1 MLYLCFNPGFARNK
15 PQKAINS
22 GLFRAFVSQSGEFA
36 YLCRLKLKTI
46 MRNYETVFILNPVL
60 SEDQAKDTVDK
71 FVKVLKKANADVLN
85 IENWGLKKM
94 AYPINKKSTGFYNL
108 IEFKAD
114 AAVIDTLETEYR
126 RDESIMRFLT
136 TVLDKHAIVYNERRR
151 KGEFKNKKPVVKKA
165 EEERV
170 K

>member
-1 MLYLCFNPGFARNK
+1 MK
-15 PQKAINS
+15 
-22 GLFRAFVSQSGEFA
+22 
-36 YLCRLKLKTI
+36 
-46 MRNYETVFILNPVL
+46 NYETVFILNPVL

-71 FVKVLKKANADVLN
+71 FVKVLKKANADVVN

-114 AAVIDTLETEYR
+114 APVIDTLETEYR

-151 KGEFKNKKPVVKKA
+151 KGEFKNKKQAVKKA